1 MLPCLNPVNTKDL
14 SSSKVTT
21 TPFLSK
27 VHVSPRSHNWAIEI
41 RLKLSASTN
50 KTFEIDKSLEIAILP
65 NLRLSLLSYHHR
77 WHVHDR
83 RGLPERWTCYHC
95 RSCVESNRYQV
106 PNVFHHL
113 CSSPTHMRIIFEF
126 LEPKRALGLA
136 HVWQEL
142 WEPKVAWGGSSL
154 LPLWSCQW
162 IWPSPC
168 PLPYSKENGYFDA

>member
-1 MLPCLNPVNTKDL
+1 MLPCLNTVNTIDL
-14 SSSKVTT
+14 SSSNVTT
-21 TPFLSK
+21 TSFLSK

-50 KTFEIDKSLEIAILP
+50 KTLEIDKSLEIVILP
-65 NLRLSLLSYHHR
+65 KPKTFPLSYHHR

-83 RGLPERWTCYHC
+83 RGLQERWTCYHC

-106 PNVFHHL
+106 PNIFHQL
-113 CSSPTHMRIIFEF
+113 CSSPTQMRIIFEF

-142 WEPKVAWGGSSL
+142 WGPKVAWGASSL
-154 LPLWSCQW
+154 LPLWPCQW